1 MKKLLFIL
9 PFSTSLFY
17 TAEKKTKSELYNITK
32 PSIPLLFSQDEYENK
47 QKTQNEILE
56 LYTDHTLDHQKKSS
70 NSKSLLSFIERLR
83 KYRTYEHFSIEI
95 KKTNTFLRKLIY
107 DIDNDLLYN
116 SSSMKQRLS
125 LSFVNELLNKG
136 RILNKGYLGLRTD
149 TNEYIINY
157 IYEESISIL
166 VETLSQIVSYDKKE
180 SILNNKY
187 LFDIKEYVEYVKSNT
202 SNSIVKFECNKLLLN
217 INERFNSEQDFELKS
232 YSHMILPVNSH
243 QISKDK
249 HKFNIIFI
257 NGLNSSVVN
266 CWRVLEKEETA
277 FCKTRPSK
285 TYCKV
290 MDYLNYVFNLNF
302 NTQVN
307 DELKKGIDYNISN
320 ICSIYAETNIQNKN
334 SNPEKSEFSQKKVIN
349 LIRFRYV
356 PYSKLWINEFLEKSN
371 TTDKYFICRIE
382 SKIFMKDL
390 RGLPNFTLE
399 EVSDRLKRTIE
410 KEDLLSKPTIFICH
424 SMGGVIFKN
433 MIKMGMSSEMIKGV
447 IFFSTPHKGSSFFF
461 DLADSV
467 TSSLMKWLEVFNHT
481 IVDYS
486 LEREEVKKILN
497 QFYITTLTKEMCF
510 KGEDY
515 FQDLHKRFLMKNIPH
530 VTINESERSYIEEIN
545 DYLWVVNPDSCR
557 IKVDD
562 YEEYYNSIFNNE
574 IYFKNPM
581 LKKVNFMLPFRKHHN
596 VQKFVGFNDNGYI
609 LFLDLFE
616 KLKGEEKVELNIYNE
631 LYKE

>member
-1 MKKLLFIL
+1 MKKFLFIL
-9 PFSTSLFY
+9 PFSTSLLY
-17 TAEKKTKSELYNITK
+17 TADKKTKSELYNITK
-32 PSIPLLFSQDEYENK
+32 PSSPLLYSQDEYENK

-70 NSKSLLSFIERLR
+70 NPKSLLSFIERLR

-95 KKTNTFLRKLIY
+95 KKTNTFLRKIIY

-116 SSSMKQRLS
+116 YSSMKERLS

-149 TNEYIINY
+149 SNEYIINY
-157 IYEESISIL
+157 LYEESISIL

-217 INERFNSEQDFELKS
+217 INERFNTDHDFEIKS

-266 CWRVLEKEETA
+266 CWRVLEKGETV

-285 TYCKV
+285 TYCKI
-290 MDYLNYVFNLNF
+290 MDYLNYVFNFNI
-302 NTQVN
+302 NTQLN
-307 DELKKGIDYNISN
+307 DELKKENDYNVSNFSTIS
-320 ICSIYAETNIQNKN
+320 AEIDENDN
-334 SNPEKSEFSQKKVIN
+334 SNLEKRKLSQKKVIN

-390 RGLPNFTLE
+390 RGLPNFNLE

-410 KEDLLSKPTIFICH
+410 KEDLLNKPTIFICH

-515 FQDLHKRFLMKNIPH
+515 FQDLHKNFLLKNIPH

-562 YEEYYNSIFNNE
+562 YDEYDSIFKNE
-574 IYFKNPM
+574 IYFKNPIM
-581 LKKVNFMLPFRKHHN
+581 KKVNFTLPSRKHHN
-596 VQKFVGFNDNGYI
+596 VQKFIDFNDNGYR

-616 KLKGEEKVELNIYNE
+616 KLKGEEKVDLVINNE